1 MSLMI
6 LMLAVALAFAC
17 GLAYLEPR
25 AGVGLVLIGYATI
38 PFAAHISF
46 AGVHVCT
53 VLALAVAC
61 TRLLI
66 PSEDLP
72 PRSRRLLSTIP
83 LGAIALVAVF
93 LVGSVVSEILK
104 ASSPGGAI
112 GFWLNFVVAPVL
124 VFVMCC
130 DLAERYENFY
140 RLLASGY
147 IAVAVAQSILAF
159 LVSMD
164 VVRQP
169 YLDDYSKRFWWRIVE
184 ESNRQMGTI
193 DHPLDLGLL
202 IASAIPLLALI
213 RRAWVTYFSLVALVA
228 GVLVTQSRIALVGAA
243 VGVVFLILKSSMTTM
258 RRAILAVGVLVSY
271 SVFNALGAFEAISGR
286 IQDDS
291 GSAEARRNA
300 WTVILPDGL
309 RFIPSGVGI
318 QRVKAFVA
326 SQYGLETSPESA
338 FLGYLV
344 GFGAVLTI
352 CFFAGLLWI
361 VMSRLRADRTVSP
374 GLASFCIVFVS
385 IQLYSSISSGSTA
398 TAYILWLCVFFAF
411 AHEARHRTGGST
423 GAGYHSIAKP
433 GTAVSR

>member
-1 MSLMI
+1 MTLMI
-6 LMLAVALAFAC
+6 LALALALVFVC

-25 AGVGLVLIGYATI
+25 LGVGLVLIGYAAI

-72 PRSRRLLSTIP
+72 PRSRRLLSAMP
-83 LGAIALVAVF
+83 LGAIVLVAVF
-93 LVGSVVSEILK
+93 LLGSVASELLK

-112 GFWLNFVVAPVL
+112 AFWLNFIVAPVL
-124 VFVMCC
+124 IFVMCC

-140 RLLASGY
+140 RLLAFGY
-147 IAVAVAQSILAF
+147 IAVAVVQSVLAF
-159 LVSMD
+159 LVSVG
-164 VVRQP
+164 VVSQP

-202 IASAIPLLALI
+202 IASAIPLLALV
-213 RRAWVTYFSLVALVA
+213 RRAWVTYFSLVALVV
-228 GVLVTQSRIALVGAA
+228 GVLVTQSRIALAGAA
-243 VGVVFLILKSSMTTM
+243 LGIIFLILKSSMTAM
-258 RRAILAVGVLVSY
+258 RRAILAVGVVVSY
-271 SVFNALGAFEAISGR
+271 AVFSSLGLFEAISGR

-300 WTVILPDGL
+300 WTVILPDGF

-318 QRVKAFVA
+318 QKIKSFVA
-326 SQYGLETSPESA
+326 SQYGLQTSPESA
-338 FLGYLV
+338 FLGFLV
-344 GFGAVLTI
+344 GFGVVLTI

-361 VMSRLRADRTVSP
+361 VFARIRANGTISP
-374 GLASFCIVFVS
+374 GLVSFVVVFVS
-385 IQLYSSISSGSTA
+385 IQLYSSVSSGSTVA
-398 TAYILWLCVFFAF
+398 AYILWLCVFFAF
-411 AHEARHRTGGST
+411 AYDVRYRAEGSDIV
-423 GAGYHSIAKP
+423 GNRSIEGP
-433 GTAVSR
+433 STAVSR

>member
-147 IAVAVAQSILAF
+147 IAVAVAQSVLAF
-159 LVSMD
+159 LVSVD
-164 VVRQP
+164 VVSQP

-213 RRAWVTYFSLVALVA
+213 RRTWVTYFSLVALVV

-243 VGVVFLILKSSMTTM
+243 VGVVFLILKSSITTM

-271 SVFNALGAFEAISGR
+271 SVFNSFGAFEAISGR

-291 GSAEARRNA
+291 GSAEARRDA

-318 QRVKAFVA
+318 QRVKGFVA

-361 VMSRLRADRTVSP
+361 VLSRLRADRTVSP
-374 GLASFCIVFVS
+374 GLVSFCIVFVS

-411 AHEARHRTGGST
+411 AREARYQTGGST
-423 GAGYHSIAKP
+423 GAGYRSIENP